1 MATFPQKLKD
11 KQDLKCFL
19 QSVKM
24 NMALSYFEGPIS
36 TNFIYIYIY
45 IFPEVQSLVH
55 DGVNSF
61 FFFLFPFFFNFI
73 LL

>member
-24 NMALSYFEGPIS
+24 NMALSYFEGQIS
-36 TNFIYIYIY
+36 TNYIY
-45 IFPEVQSLVH
+45 IFPKVQSLVH
-55 DGVNSF
+55 DGVNSSFFFSF
-61 FFFLFPFFFNFI
+61 FFFF
-73 LL
+73 

>member
-36 TNFIYIYIY
+36 TNYIYIY
-45 IFPEVQSLVH
+45 IFPKVQSLVH

-61 FFFLFPFFFNFI
+61 FFFFPFSFFF
-73 LL
+73 

>member
-36 TNFIYIYIY
+36 TNYIYIYIY
-45 IFPEVQSLVH
+45 IYIYFPK
-55 DGVNSF
+55 
-61 FFFLFPFFFNFI
+61 FNH
-73 LL
+73 